1 MTSQLFKTV
10 LVLTVLA
17 CALTQDPTWNTAG
30 GARTFPNPDPSWNDF
45 QIKSCCPKGFVEVYN
60 YCVRCGEPNWFDPI
74 DNKCKPCPAD
84 HTYSKV
90 TGRCECFKCEAP
102 RALNPVTNQCECKTI
117 KGVQMIYQDST
128 NECVC
133 PSNLPLW
140 NGKYC
145 VACPPATEYDPKEKQ
160 CYHCPEGFVRDYNSH
175 ACVPG
180 L

>member
-1 MTSQLFKTV
+1 MF
-10 LVLTVLA
+10 
-17 CALTQDPTWNTAG
+17 
-30 GARTFPNPDPSWNDF
+30 
-45 QIKSCCPKGFVEVYN
+45 
-60 YCVRCGEPNWFDPI
+60 FDPI
-74 DNKCKPCPAD
+74 DSKCKPCPAD

-102 RALNPVTNQCECKTI
+102 RAMNPVTNQCECKAVNGT
-117 KGVQMIYQDST
+117 QMIYKEDT

-145 VACPPATEYDPKEKQ
+145 VACPPATEYDSKERQ

-175 ACVPG
+175 SCVPG
-180 L
+180 LWGRFDSLSFVYLEIFKFIFLLVQGNSVTLNEWIWFL